1 MEHKRR
7 FMAFTTEGFI
17 TCRAE
22 AAFNAIEIEFADV
35 HTNRPVRFN
44 DYSGFTMAAMGSAA
58 AIFASPGDGKPAGE
72 TASVVHYR
80 AFSSW
85 APNADWTLSL
95 PAGEQAGNP
104 PRCAAGVAHR
114 VAERRGESTR
124 AWRRG
129 SGPCVRAAGRE
140 RGSYASGQH
149 ARAQIEAKIHAE
161 RGKCPRPSALP
172 PLPIHSLTQ
181 STPPYIVPC
190 CGPQTCLRP
199 PAQPAPRKLGR

>member
-1 MEHKRR
+1 MLPVPIHFHPGPPPPGFFAHRLLQRSLRAPFCVCLRARKYAACGDPQSGVEVTARPAAQSTRMEHKRR

-72 TASVVHYR
+72 NSSVVHYR

-95 PAGEQAGNP
+95 PAGEQAAE
-104 PRCAAGVAHR
+104 PRCD
-114 VAERRGESTR
+114 
-124 AWRRG
+124 
-129 SGPCVRAAGRE
+129 AGRFW
-140 RGSYASGQH
+140 
-149 ARAQIEAKIHAE
+149 
-161 RGKCPRPSALP
+161 
-172 PLPIHSLTQ
+172 
-181 STPPYIVPC
+181 
-190 CGPQTCLRP
+190 
-199 PAQPAPRKLGR
+199 